1 MAVLT
6 AAKGLVTDSN
16 ALSNPNGSLAVA
28 DNVVVDSDN
37 IIQQRRGYKDWA
49 TLTSQAKQLLSYKG
63 RILAHYSNKLAFD
76 SNDNGSFVDFL
87 GTYLEL
93 EAGLRIKGIE
103 ANGNFYFTTS
113 EGIKKISAKTTA
125 DLAST
130 LITRAGGIKAIDLS
144 SKVIIDAAGFLPAQS
159 KVAYRLV
166 FGTKDR
172 NDNVIAGYPS
182 PRSILTNT
190 SADVN
195 QSEKFTLSVL
205 NHVGITNSEYFLFDV
220 KDIGYFVWFEVSG
233 SATEPSTADTL
244 SRQGIKVNLQGTATD
259 AEAAARIANELS
271 ATVEGITVEIALAE
285 ITVTI
290 NTAGDVA
297 DAAQGTVSDADLK
310 VTKIFDGS
318 ITTGAFAN
326 AELNFTIPD
335 EITTD
340 YYYQI
345 YRTAVST
352 VTTGLTLNDIDPG
365 DEMNLIIE
373 TPITAA
379 DISAGQITVV
389 DNTPEGFR
397 QVGAFLYTNPVTGG
411 GILSANERPPIATD
425 LALFRNSMFY
435 ANTKDIHRLE
445 LNFLSVDDF
454 VSGSTKLTVAKGD
467 KTTEY
472 TFVGDVEVTE
482 FTVLPKSETVA
493 SSYIELN
500 SAEDS
505 RQYYLWFDK
514 GILSH
519 SFNATSDVNDV
530 TEEITVTGHGYATND
545 KITFSG
551 TLPGGLSPST
561 DYYAI
566 RVNANTFQVAASP
579 GGPAIN
585 LTDAVGTCT
594 VSLVS
599 VDPAI
604 SSKQGIRIPLE
615 LYPDDLSGSK
625 QALIDSLSD
634 FEDFVAASTGAATV
648 TITCT
653 DAGSVTDP
661 VISSP
666 APGWTASVI
675 AQGDGEDVVAKEA
688 LLSVST
694 STATAIDL
702 TVRSFIRVLNR
713 DSDCPVTATYLSGPD
728 DLPGKVLLESK
739 ELDDE
744 EFYVAISSSAL
755 SPEFNPELPSTIVLD
770 SINSTTNV
778 FTTASAHGLTAGT
791 EIYLNDNPGSTPTE
805 FAGVYTIATTPAA
818 NQFTLVGVDVGIN
831 QPGPLS
837 GLVFRTTAASD
848 NNEAANRIYY
858 SKVGQPEA
866 VPIINYIDVGP
877 KDKKILRILALRD
890 NLFALKEDG
899 VYIVTGPSAPNFS
912 VRLLDNSTLIT
923 APDTAAVLNNLI
935 YVLSN
940 QGVVSVSDSG
950 ISVVS
955 GNVDDTIR
963 KVTTF
968 AYNYYYTSFAVS
980 YESDRAYVVW
990 LPTTKQDTKAT
1001 QAFRYNTFTNT
1012 WTRWIKTNTCGLVKT
1027 SDDRMYLGSGARLTV
1042 EQERKND
1049 ERQDYADRDFGVSIG
1064 ADAISNLS
1072 ITLSSVADVAKG
1084 DCLVQ
1089 EQYVTIVKFNRLLK
1103 KLDEDNG
1110 PADTDY
1116 YDTLKVDYGANMGN
1130 ALIALVAKLNA
1141 DANLGTFTAPS
1152 GSNALLSLQTDY
1164 NTMVDE
1170 LNDPSSGTALK
1181 DYKQV
1186 TELITYEVVVQS
1198 VKSTTNTITVNFAAG
1213 FIQGDARIFK
1223 MIPVEVIWAPQH
1235 FGTPEQLKQ
1244 IHEGT
1249 VLFEKNNIY
1258 SATVGYSSDR
1268 SADFT
1273 DIEFPLKGPG
1283 FWSSF
1288 VWADAVFGGAGNSVP
1303 LRTLIPQNKSRC
1315 RYLNVKFKHGN
1326 AREAFRLLGISL
1338 EPRVIGSRGYR

>member
-16 ALSNPNGSLAVA
+16 ALSNPNGSLVVA

-49 TLTSQAKQLLSYKG
+49 TLTSQTKQLLSYKG
-63 RILAHYSNKLAFD
+63 RILAHYSNKLSFD
-76 SNDNGSFVDFL
+76 SNNNGNFVDFL

-93 EAGLRIKGIE
+93 ETGLRIKGIE

-125 DLAST
+125 DLPST
-130 LITRAGGIKAIDLS
+130 VITRAGGIKAIDLS
-144 SKVIIDAAGFLPAQS
+144 SKIVIDSSGFLPAQS

-172 NDNVIAGYPS
+172 NDNVIPGYPS

-190 SADVN
+190 SSDIN
-195 QSEKFTLSVL
+195 QSEKFTISVL
-205 NHVGITNSEYFLFDV
+205 NHAGITNSEYFLFDV

-244 SRQGIKVNLQGTATD
+244 SRQGIKVNLQGTSTD

-271 ATVEGITVEIALAE
+271 ATVEGITVEIALSE

-290 NTAGDVA
+290 ISPGDVA
-297 DAAQGTVSDADLK
+297 DVSQGTVSDVDLK

-318 ITTGAFAN
+318 ITAGAFAR

-345 YRTAVST
+345 YRTAVTT
-352 VTTGLTLNDIDPG
+352 VSTGLTLNDIDPG

-373 TPITAA
+373 TPITSA
-379 DISAGQITVV
+379 DITAGQITVA

-454 VSGSTKLTVAKGD
+454 VSGSTKFTVAKGD

-482 FTVLPKSETVA
+482 FIVLPKSQTVA
-493 SSYIELN
+493 GTYIELN
-500 SAEDS
+500 SAENQ

-514 GILSH
+514 GNISH
-519 SFNATSDVNDV
+519 SFNATTAVNDI
-530 TEEITVTGHGYATND
+530 TEEITITNHGYATND
-545 KITFSG
+545 KVTFSG
-551 TLPGGLSPST
+551 VLPGGLSPST
-561 DYYAI
+561 NYYII
-566 RVNANTFQVAASP
+566 RINANTFQVAASP

-604 SSKQGIRIPLE
+604 ISKQGIRVPLE
-615 LYPDDLSGSK
+615 LYSDDLTGSK

-634 FEDFVAASTGAATV
+634 FEDFVAASTGADVVTV
-648 TITCT
+648 TCT
-653 DAGSVTDP
+653 DTGFVTDP

-666 APGWTASVI
+666 APGWTVSVV

-688 LLSVST
+688 LLSVNA
-694 STATAIDL
+694 STAISIDT
-702 TVRSFIRVLNR
+702 TVRSLIKVLNR
-713 DSDCPVTATYLSGPD
+713 DSDCPITATYLSGPD
-728 DLPGKVLLESK
+728 DLPGKVLLEAK
-739 ELDDE
+739 ELDNE
-744 EFYVAISSSAL
+744 KFYVAINSSSL
-755 SPEFNPELPSTIVLD
+755 SSEFNPELPSTIVLS

-778 FTTASAHGLTAGT
+778 FTTTLAHGLTAGT
-791 EIYLNDNPGSTPTE
+791 EIYINDNPGGVPTE
-805 FAGVYTIATTPAA
+805 FAGVYTIATTPAV

-837 GLVFRTTAASD
+837 GLIFRTTASSD

-858 SKVGQPEA
+858 SKVNQPEA

-940 QGVVSVSDSG
+940 QGVVSISDSG

-955 GNVDDTIR
+955 GSIDDTIR

-968 AYNYYYTSFAVS
+968 AYNYYYSSFAVS

-990 LPTTKQDTKAT
+990 LPTTKQDNKAT

-1012 WTRWIKTNTCGLVKT
+1012 WTRWIKTNTCGIIKN
-1027 SDDRMYLGSGARLTV
+1027 SDDRMYLGSGTRPTI

-1064 ADAISNLS
+1064 AGAISNLD
-1072 ITLSSVADVAKG
+1072 ITLSSSVGVTKG

-1089 EQYVTIVKFNRLLK
+1089 EQYVTITKFNRLLK
-1103 KLDEDNG
+1103 KLDSDSG
-1110 PADTDY
+1110 TADSDY
-1116 YDTLKVDYGANMGN
+1116 YSTLKVDYGSNMGN
-1130 ALIALVAKLNA
+1130 VLLTLVAKLNS
-1141 DANLGTFTAPS
+1141 DTGLGTFTIPS
-1152 GSNALLSLQTDY
+1152 GSNALLALKADY
-1164 NTMVDE
+1164 NAMIDE
-1170 LNDPSSGTALK
+1170 LNSPFSGTSLK
-1181 DYKQV
+1181 DYKKV

-1198 VKSTTNTITVNFAAG
+1198 VKSTNNIVTVNFMAG

-1244 IHEGT
+1244 VHEGT
-1249 VLFEKNNIY
+1249 ILFEKNNIY
-1258 SATVGYSSDR
+1258 SATIGYSSDR

-1315 RYLNVKFKHGN
+1315 RYLNVKFKHSN
-1326 AREAFRLLGISL
+1326 ARESFKLLGISL